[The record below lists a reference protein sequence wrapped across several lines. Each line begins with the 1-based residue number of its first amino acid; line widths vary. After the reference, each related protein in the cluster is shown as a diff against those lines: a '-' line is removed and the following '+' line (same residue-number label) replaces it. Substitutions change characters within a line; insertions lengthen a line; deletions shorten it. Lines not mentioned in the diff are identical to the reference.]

1 MIYTFLAGSNESIVW
16 GLKEIRNSLTM
27 SGFKDGI
34 QRFSLVD
41 DKFKACLR

>member
-16 GLKEIRNSLTM
+16 GLKEINSLTM

-41 DKFKACLR
+41 DKFTACLR